1 MGSFYSGWDAY
12 ALGSANVL
20 AAAGLPPARYFHA
33 CELIPARRAFLL
45 AHPATT
51 RPLHIFA
58 DHTEYVCETLI
69 RTAQMVV
76 RNHQADVQEMLAA
89 GWTPDCV
96 QDRVETAMLA
106 DMKGI
111 FTDAVLLD
119 RSHCFVCG
127 DECSTWDVPS
137 TANAIVGIVAGTCCY
152 DHSLFNKS
160 RTERANVV
168 SDTIIPWAVFAC
180 CMSRRQ
186 PDFIVEECVP
196 NSAVLVK
203 GMKLFLGQ
211 HYDAQSFFLEPC
223 MFSNPQTGMRRF
235 TVYRNIATLFWRME
249 IPDPQLSFGLRTV
262 ADMHIYFA
270 ATADEVHAALRALRI
285 KKGFHAED
293 ASVTWMH
300 LLSQSKYGHLHG
312 AVKDLLPTL
321 PHQNVLFHVDQSGQ
335 WGLVRGPL
343 ARRLLR
349 RSHPFS
355 MLLNR
360 EQFASEAL
368 LQMGMPIQEEP
379 WRSFLQTCNEQVAR
393 AVAGNGMHPAVYAAV
408 FLSILVSAA

>member
-1 MGSFYSGWDAY
+1 
-12 ALGSANVL
+12 VL
-20 AAAGLPPARYFHA
+20 NAAGLPPAAYFHA
-33 CELIPARRAFLL
+33 CEVIPATRAFLL
-45 AHPATT
+45 AHPVTT
-51 RPLHIFA
+51 RPRHIFA
-58 DHTEYVCETLI
+58 DHTEYVCETVI
-69 RTAQMVV
+69 RNAQMVV
-76 RNHQADVQEMLAA
+76 RNHEADVQEMLAA
-89 GWTPDCV
+89 GWTIACV
-96 QDRVETAMLA
+96 QERVETAMLSDLRA
-106 DMKGI
+106 I
-111 FTDAVLLD
+111 FADAVLLENS
-119 RSHCFVCG
+119 RCYVCG
-127 DECSTWDVPS
+127 DQCSTWDVPS
-137 TANAIVGIVAGTCCY
+137 NAIVGIVAGTCCY

-168 SDTIIPWAVFAC
+168 SDTIIPWAAFAC

-203 GMKLFLGQ
+203 GMKLFLGP

-235 TVYRNIATLFWRME
+235 TVYRNMATFFWRME
-249 IPDPQLSFGLRTV
+249 IPHPQLSFGLRTV

-270 ATADEVHAALRALRI
+270 ASAGEVHAALRALRI

-300 LLSQSKYGHLHG
+300 LLGQSKYGHLYG

-321 PHQNVLFHVDQSGQ
+321 PHQNVLYHVDQSGK
-335 WGLVRGPL
+335 WGLVNGPL

-355 MLLNR
+355 ILLKR
-360 EQFASEAL
+360 EQLASEAL
-368 LQMGMPIQEEP
+368 LQMGMPTEEEP
-379 WRSFLQTCNEQVAR
+379 WRSFLHTCNDAVAR
-393 AVAGNGMHPAVYAAV
+393 GVAGNGMHPAVYAAV
-408 FLSILVSAA
+408 FLSILLSAA